1 MTQVIVC
8 NIDDDDNHMLEL
20 RAARHGWSIEE
31 EVHQILRSA
40 VSEEDSSQRKLGSR
54 IAARFAGVGLTEPL
68 VELRGHTIEPMSF
81 SS

>member
-8 NIDDDDNHMLEL
+8 NIDDDENRLLEA

-68 VELRGHTIEPMSF
+68 VELRGHTIEPMGF

>member
-8 NIDDDDNHMLEL
+8 NIDDDDNRRLEA

-31 EVHQILRSA
+31 EVRQILRSA
-40 VSEEDSSQRKLGSR
+40 VSKDDPARQKLGSR

-68 VELRGHTIEPMSF
+68 VELRGHTIEPMVFGS
-81 SS
+81 